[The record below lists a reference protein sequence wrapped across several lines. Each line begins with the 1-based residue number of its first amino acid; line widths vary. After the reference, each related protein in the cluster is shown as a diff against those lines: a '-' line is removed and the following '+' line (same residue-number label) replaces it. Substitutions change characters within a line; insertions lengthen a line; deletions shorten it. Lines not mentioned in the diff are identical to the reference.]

1 MGDLSDTSQDIL
13 GLFHIISPSQSP
25 LFLQIILG
33 DIKCISLEAH
43 RHVWEAYVPQ
53 HIFCDRVRKAHLNS
67 LFQAD
72 TLRDV

>member
-43 RHVWEAYVPQ
+43 RHV
-53 HIFCDRVRKAHLNS
+53 
-67 LFQAD
+67 
-72 TLRDV
+72 